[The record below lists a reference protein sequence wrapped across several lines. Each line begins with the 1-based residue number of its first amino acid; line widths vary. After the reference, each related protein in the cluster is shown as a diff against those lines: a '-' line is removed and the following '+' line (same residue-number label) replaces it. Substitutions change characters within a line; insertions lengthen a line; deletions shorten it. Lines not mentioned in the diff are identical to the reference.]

1 MERLGER
8 PKPFDEWQKRYGWP
22 SAEKGINDEAV
33 LSWMKKVT
41 NLIWEARYRNDE
53 KAAHKGDATEK
64 RKFEKVSRLQDDRRK
79 RDEAAA
85 AAIMLEESLTEEE
98 EEEQDEEDSE
108 EQDEE
113 D

>member
-1 MERLGER
+1 
-8 PKPFDEWQKRYGWP
+8 
-22 SAEKGINDEAV
+22 
-33 LSWMKKVT
+33 MKMVT

-79 RDEAAA
+79 QDEAA
-85 AAIMLEESLTEEE
+85 AAIMLEESLTEE